1 MRALSARSVL
11 APPARSNRSVLK
23 YVRIASTAGGK
34 NDKQDSPKT
43 GRKKGKTSV
52 LLPWLIIIPFV
63 GGLLCWLAERLGAKT
78 PRWIALIT
86 MGLTLAISL
95 QLWLQGGYSLTQAA
109 GMPQWQSEF
118 SASWIPRFGINFHL
132 ALDGLSL
139 LMVVLT
145 GLLGLMAVL
154 CSWNEIEKYQGFF
167 HLNLMW
173 ILGGVIGV
181 FLAIDMFLFFFFWE
195 MMLVPMYFLI
205 ALWGHKASDGK
216 TRITAATK
224 FFIYTQSSGLVML
237 IAILALVFVH
247 YNATGVWTF
256 NYEQLLKTP
265 MSHTVEYLL
274 MLGFFIA
281 FAVKMPVVPLHG
293 WLPDA
298 HSQAPT
304 AGSVDLAGILLK
316 TAAYGL
322 LRFSLPLFPNAS
334 AEFAPIAM
342 WLGIIGIFY
351 GAWMA
356 FSQTD
361 IKRLIAYTSISHM
374 GFVLIAIYTGSQLAF
389 QGAVVQMI
397 AHGLSAAALFILCG
411 QLYERL
417 HTRDMRQ
424 MGGLWSRIK
433 WIPGLSLFFAV
444 ANLGMPG
451 TGNFAG
457 EFMILTGSFQV
468 VPVII
473 VIATFGLVFASVY
486 SLIMMQRAYYG
497 EAKSKDPLPGMSPRE
512 FTMIMVLVVLLVL
525 LGVYPQPILDT
536 SHAAMSNIQQWFTAS
551 ISTTRP

>member
-1 MRALSARSVL
+1 M
-11 APPARSNRSVLK
+11 
-23 YVRIASTAGGK
+23 
-34 NDKQDSPKT
+34 
-43 GRKKGKTSV
+43 
-52 LLPWLIIIPFV
+52 LLPWLILIPFI
-63 GGLLCWLAERLGAKT
+63 GGFLCWQTERFGVKV

-86 MGLTLAISL
+86 MGLTLALGL
-95 QLWLQGGYSLTQAA
+95 QLWLQGGYSLMQSA
-109 GMPQWQSEF
+109 GIPQWQSEF
-118 SASWIPRFGINFHL
+118 VLPWIPRFGISIHL

-145 GLLGLMAVL
+145 GLLGVLAVL
-154 CSWNEIEKYQGFF
+154 CSWREIEKYQGFF

-224 FFIYTQSSGLVML
+224 FFIYTQASGLVML

-256 NYEQLLKTP
+256 NYEELLNTP
-265 MSHTVEYLL
+265 MSHGVEYLL

-342 WLGIIGIFY
+342 WLGVIGIFY

-356 FSQTD
+356 FTQYD
-361 IKRLIAYTSISHM
+361 IKRLIAYTSVSHM
-374 GFVLIAIYTGSQLAF
+374 GFVLIAIYTGSQLAY
-389 QGAVVQMI
+389 QGAVIQMI
-397 AHGLSAAALFILCG
+397 AHGLSAAGLFILCG

-417 HTRDMRQ
+417 HTRDMRM
-424 MGGLWSRIK
+424 MGGLWGKMK
-433 WIPGLSLFFAV
+433 WLPALSMFFAV
-444 ANLGMPG
+444 ATLGMPG
-451 TGNFAG
+451 TGNFVG
-457 EFMILTGSFQV
+457 EFMILFGSYQV
-468 VPVII
+468 VPVIT
-473 VIATFGLVFASVY
+473 VISTFGLVFASVY
-486 SLIMMQRAYYG
+486 SLAMLHRAYFG
-497 EAKSKDPLPGMSPRE
+497 KAKSQIASVELPGMSLRE
-512 FTMIMVLVVLLVL
+512 LFIILLLVVLLVL
-525 LGVYPQPILDT
+525 LGFYPQPILDT
-536 SHAAMSNIQQWFTAS
+536 SHSAMSNIQQWFVNSVT
-551 ISTTRP
+551 TTRP

>member
-1 MRALSARSVL
+1 M
-11 APPARSNRSVLK
+11 
-23 YVRIASTAGGK
+23 
-34 NDKQDSPKT
+34 
-43 GRKKGKTSV
+43 
-52 LLPWLIIIPFV
+52 LLPWLILIPFI
-63 GGLLCWLAERLGAKT
+63 GGLLCWQFERFGT
-78 PRWIALIT
+78 RVPRWIALIT
-86 MGLTLAISL
+86 MGLTLVLGL
-95 QLWLQGGYSLTQAA
+95 QLWMQGGYSLTQAT
-109 GMPQWQSEF
+109 GLPQWQSEF
-118 SASWIPRFGINFHL
+118 ICQWIPRFGITIHL

-154 CSWNEIEKYQGFF
+154 CSWNEIAQRQGFF
-167 HLNLMW
+167 YLNLMW

-181 FLAIDMFLFFFFWE
+181 FLAIDLFLFFFFWE

-205 ALWGHKASDGK
+205 ALWGHSSSDGK
-216 TRITAATK
+216 TRIFAATK
-224 FFIYTQSSGLVML
+224 FFIYTQASGLVML
-237 IAILALVFVH
+237 IAILGLVFVH
-247 YNATGVWTF
+247 YRATGVWTF
-256 NYEQLLKTP
+256 NYELLLKTP
-265 MSHTVEYLL
+265 MSHGVEYLL

-374 GFVLIAIYTGSQLAF
+374 GFVLIAIYTGSQLAY

-424 MGGLWSRIK
+424 MGGLWARIK

-451 TGNFAG
+451 TGNFVG
-457 EFMILTGSFQV
+457 EFMILTGSFAV
-468 VPVII
+468 APTII

-497 EAKSKDPLPGMSPRE
+497 APKSDAPLPGMSARE
-512 FTMIMVLVVLLVL
+512 FSMIMVLVVLLTL

-551 ISTTRP
+551 ISTTGL

>member
-1 MRALSARSVL
+1 M
-11 APPARSNRSVLK
+11 
-23 YVRIASTAGGK
+23 
-34 NDKQDSPKT
+34 
-43 GRKKGKTSV
+43 
-52 LLPWLIIIPFV
+52 LLPWLIFIPFV
-63 GGLLCWLAERLGAKT
+63 GGLLCWQLERFGPKL
-78 PRWIALIT
+78 PRWIALIA
-86 MGLTLAISL
+86 MGLTFVLSL
-95 QLWLQGGYSLTQAA
+95 QLWLQGDYSLTQAA
-109 GMPQWQSEF
+109 GLPQWQSEF
-118 SASWIPRFGINFHL
+118 SVPWIPRFGIEFHL

-145 GLLGLMAVL
+145 GLLGLMAIL
-154 CSWNEIEKYQGFF
+154 CSWNEIEKWQGFF
-167 HLNLMW
+167 HLNLLW

-181 FLAIDMFLFFFFWE
+181 FLAVDLFLFFFFWE

-224 FFIYTQSSGLVML
+224 FFIYTQASGLVML

-247 YNATGVWTF
+247 YNATGIWTF

-322 LRFSLPLFPNAS
+322 LRFALPLFPNAS

-356 FSQTD
+356 FSQYD

-389 QGAVVQMI
+389 QGAVIQMI
-397 AHGLSAAALFILCG
+397 AHGLSASALFILCG

-433 WIPGLSLFFAV
+433 WLPGLSLFFAV

-451 TGNFAG
+451 TGNFVG
-457 EFMILTGSFQV
+457 EFMILTGSFQT

-473 VIATFGLVFASVY
+473 IIATFGLVFASVY

-497 EAKSKDPLPGMSPRE
+497 APKSETPLRGMSARE
-512 FTMIMVLVVLLVL
+512 FLMIMVLVVLLVL

-551 ISTTRP
+551 ILTTRP

>member
-1 MRALSARSVL
+1 M
-11 APPARSNRSVLK
+11 
-23 YVRIASTAGGK
+23 
-34 NDKQDSPKT
+34 
-43 GRKKGKTSV
+43 
-52 LLPWLIIIPFV
+52 LLPWLIFIPFV
-63 GGLLCWLAERLGAKT
+63 GGLLCWQGERFGVRV

-86 MGLTLAISL
+86 MGLTLVLSL
-95 QLWLQGGYSLTQAA
+95 QLWTQGHYALTQAA
-109 GMPQWQSEF
+109 GLPQWQDEF
-118 SASWIPRFGINFHL
+118 TASWIPRFGINFHL

-154 CSWNEIEKYQGFF
+154 CSWKEIENNQGFF
-167 HLNLMW
+167 YLNLMW

-181 FLAIDMFLFFFFWE
+181 FLAIDLFLFFFFWE

-237 IAILALVFVH
+237 IAILGLVFVH

-256 NYEQLLKTP
+256 NYELLLNTP
-265 MSHTVEYLL
+265 MSHGVEYLL

-361 IKRLIAYTSISHM
+361 IKRLIAYTSVSHM
-374 GFVLIAIYTGSQLAF
+374 GFVLIAIYTGSQLAY
-389 QGAVVQMI
+389 QGAVIQMI

-433 WIPGLSLFFAV
+433 WLPGLSLFFAV

-451 TGNFAG
+451 TGNFVG
-457 EFMILTGSFQV
+457 EFMILVGSFQV
-468 VPVII
+468 APVII
-473 VIATFGLVFASVY
+473 VIGTFGLVFASVY

-497 EAKSKDPLPGMSPRE
+497 PAKSDKPLKGMSPRE
-512 FTMIMVLVVLLVL
+512 FLMIMVLVVLLVL